1 MAFTKDAF
9 VLFHGKPAIIKA
21 VENDK
26 YELTLTKGGVKSVR
40 AKDIELLHNGPAKE
54 LPSDEFVKPNFEEVL
69 MLMEEETLSFG
80 DFCDIAF
87 NEYTV
92 QTAWSAYLLLA
103 EDIYFTGSPTHGIKA
118 KTQEEI
124 DAKLADIAKKENEKK
139 LRTELLE
146 RIRTGA
152 ILPTDAVSLRE
163 IEHVAFG
170 KAQSSKL
177 LKDLDIEAIP
187 EKAHNL
193 LLKIKHWDYFT
204 NPWPSRMGVEEEY
217 ENKSLT
223 PLTVDENRVDLTNL
237 TCYAID
243 DVGNTD
249 PDDAISI
256 DNDIIWIH
264 VADPSSIVTPQ
275 SEFDELA
282 SKLGA
287 NCYVPEKVFTMLPA
301 NAVSLFGLGLNE
313 TSPALSFAVKILDD
327 GTAKLE
333 KMCLSTI
340 KVKRITYDDCDN
352 NIDSEPFASMRKI
365 LDKFT
370 QKRLD
375 NGAINLILPEVK
387 IRVKDKEISITSC
400 NETPARNL
408 VADAMLAA
416 GSAIANWAIEN
427 DIPMPFASQ
436 GEPEEI
442 IEGNSLS
449 SMIAQRKKMSPT
461 VTSTT
466 ALPHTSLG
474 LPAYVRVTSPLRRY
488 CDLLAHQQIRK
499 YLNNEPLLDS
509 EYIDSRLTYS
519 DAGVLNR
526 KKTERYSN
534 EYWTCVWLALH
545 PEYET
550 TGTVVDEVGDKTV
563 IMIEELAYEYKT
575 RYKGK
580 MQTNEQVK
588 LSLSNSD
595 VSSNSCSFK
604 VSLLD

>member
-9 VLFHGKPAIIKA
+9 VLFHGKPATIKA
-21 VENDK
+21 IENDK

-40 AKDIELLHNGPAKE
+40 AKDIELLHPGPVSE
-54 LPSDEFVKPNFEEVL
+54 LPNDEFIKPDFEEVL
-69 MLMEEETLSFG
+69 SLMEEEVLSFG
-80 DFCDIAF
+80 DFCEIAF

-92 QTAWSAYLLLA
+92 QTAWAAYLLLV
-103 EDIYFTGSPTHGIKA
+103 EDIYFTGTPTAGIKA
-118 KTQEEI
+118 KSQAEI

-139 LRTELLE
+139 LRNELLA
-146 RIRTGA
+146 RIRNGA
-152 ILPTDAVSLRE
+152 ILPSDGVSLRE
-163 IEHVAFG
+163 IEHVALG

-177 LKDLDIEAIP
+177 LKDLDIEALP
-187 EKAHNL
+187 EKAHKL
-193 LLKIKHWDYFT
+193 LLNIKHWDYFT

-217 ENKSLT
+217 EKQSLT
-223 PLTVDENRVDLTNL
+223 PLDTIEERVDLTNL

-249 PDDAISI
+249 PDDAISM
-256 DNDIIWIH
+256 DNNLIWVH
-264 VADPSSIVTPQ
+264 VADPASIVTPN
-275 SEFDELA
+275 SPFDESA

-287 NCYVPEKVFTMLPA
+287 NCYLPEKVYTMLPK
-301 NAVSLFGLGLNE
+301 NAVSLFGLGLTE
-313 TSPALSFAVKILDD
+313 TSPALSFAINILED

-340 KVKRITYDDCDN
+340 KVTRITYDECDEK
-352 NIDSEPFASMRKI
+352 IDQEPFASMQNI
-365 LDKFT
+365 LAKFT
-370 QKRLD
+370 QTREE

-387 IRVKDKEISITSC
+387 IRVKDKEISITPC
-400 NETPARNL
+400 NDTPARSL
-408 VADAMLAA
+408 VANAMLAA
-416 GSAIANWAIEN
+416 GSAIANWAVEN

-461 VTSTT
+461 ITSTT
-466 ALPHTSLG
+466 AAPHTSLG

-499 YLNNEPLLDS
+499 YLKNEELLDS

-526 KKTERYSN
+526 RKTERYSN
-534 EYWTCVWLALH
+534 EYFTCVWLALH

-580 MQTNEQVK
+580 MNLNEQVK
-588 LSLSNSD
+588 LTLNGTD
-595 VSSNSCSFK
+595 VSNNSSSFK
-604 VSLLD
+604 VSLID

>member
-9 VLFHGKPAIIKA
+9 VVFHNKPAIIKA

-40 AKDIELLHNGPAKE
+40 AKDIELLHPGPVNT
-54 LPSDEFVKPNFEEVL
+54 LPSDEYTKPDFEEVL
-69 MLMEEETLSFG
+69 NLMEEETLSFG
-80 DFCDIAF
+80 DFCEIAF
-87 NEYTV
+87 NEYTPKS
-92 QTAWSAYLLLA
+92 AWAAYQLLM
-103 EDIYFTGSPTHGIKA
+103 EDIYFTGSPTNGIKA
-118 KTQEEI
+118 KSQTDI

-139 LRTELLE
+139 LRSELLD
-146 RIRTGA
+146 RIRNGA
-152 ILPTDAVSLRE
+152 ILPSDSVSLRE
-163 IEHVAFG
+163 IEHVALG

-177 LKDLDIEAIP
+177 LKDLEIEALP
-187 EKAHNL
+187 EKAHKL
-193 LLKIKHWDYFT
+193 LLNIKHWDYFT

-217 ENKSLT
+217 ENASLT
-223 PLTVDENRVDLTNL
+223 PLDIKEERVDLTYL

-243 DVGNTD
+243 DVGNKD

-256 DNDIIWIH
+256 DNDILWVH
-264 VADPSSIVTPQ
+264 VADPASIVTPGSQ
-275 SEFDELA
+275 FDESA

-287 NCYVPEKVFTMLPA
+287 NCYLPEKVYTMLPK
-301 NAVSLFGLGLNE
+301 NAVSLFGLGLEE
-313 TSPALSFAVKILDD
+313 TSPALSFAIKILED

-340 KVKRITYDDCDN
+340 KVERTTYDDCDER
-352 NIDSEPFASMRKI
+352 IDQEPFVSI
-365 LDKFT
+365 QNLLDKFI
-370 QKRLD
+370 QKREA
-375 NGAINLILPEVK
+375 NGAIELILPEVK
-387 IRVKDKEISITSC
+387 IRVKDKEVFITPC
-400 NETPARNL
+400 NDTPARNL
-408 VADAMLAA
+408 VANAMLAA
-416 GSAIANWAIEN
+416 GSAVANWAVEN

-442 IEGNSLS
+442 IEGDSLS

-461 VTSTT
+461 VTCSTSS
-466 ALPHTSLG
+466 PHTSLG
-474 LPAYVRVTSPLRRY
+474 LDSYVRVTSPLRRY

-499 YLNNEPLLDS
+499 YLKNEELLDS

-519 DAGVLNR
+519 DAGVVTR
-526 KKTERYSN
+526 RKTERYSN
-534 EYWTCVWLALH
+534 EYFTCVYLALH

-580 MQTNEQVK
+580 MQPNEQVK
-588 LSLSNSD
+588 LTLSGVDVAQNS
-595 VSSNSCSFK
+595 SSFK
-604 VSLLD
+604 VSLID